1 MNPRTSKQKERNR
14 DTDDA
19 GYFSHQGKHFWERI
33 PENIRKT
40 LLANVWCGRCAG
52 STTIVN
58 FRGTIEG
65 GDLILRGSCSRCG
78 TEVVR
83 LIEGG

>member
-1 MNPRTSKQKERNR
+1 MNPRTSKQKESNR
-14 DTDDA
+14 DSDDA
-19 GYFSHQGKHFWERI
+19 GYFSHRAKHFWERI

-40 LLANVWCGRCAG
+40 LLANVWCWKCAG

-65 GDLILRGSCSRCG
+65 GDLILRGFCSKCG
-78 TEVVR
+78 TEVAR